1 MSGTF
6 MDGGSGSDSGGFDHG
21 HDHGGH
27 DHFDHRHDSSH
38 NHGNDH
44 GHDHGG
50 HDHGHDHGGHEGGQ
64 KHGMSLGQLLGLDHN
79 NHHNILSHLLG
90 LDHDCHDS
98 GHADGGHGDHG
109 DHAKEGQAPQQTV
122 IWNSALQ
129 SMKLSNLFQGIH
141 ISPNVLFF
149 LMFSAFFGWLF
160 VLYWIRHNEPFANQV
175 LGSNAYSPTAAADRR
190 LVAGVRSAM
199 PFKTVPTSGYIYT
212 PNTAVPGHHPETF
225 IPTDLSQGVP
235 NRFGNARGAAPVEN
249 WSGGHSSQPVQH
261 WTGGIQQ
268 SPYQIDAP
276 TMMQTRQH
284 HYIPHPGLSQPGLS
298 HHTYNVPVMSSDGAK
313 LRTVVNR

>member
-6 MDGGSGSDSGGFDHG
+6 MDGGSGSDSGGIDHGG

-27 DHFDHRHDSSH
+27 DHFDHRHDFSH
-38 NHGNDH
+38 DHSHDH

-50 HDHGHDHGGHEGGQ
+50 HDHGGHDGGSH

-90 LDHDCHDS
+90 LDHDCHDA

-109 DHAKEGQAPQQTV
+109 DHAPEGQAPQQTV

-129 SMKLSNLFQGIH
+129 SMKLSNLFAGIH

-149 LMFSAFFGWLF
+149 LMFSAFVGWLF

-190 LVAGVRSAM
+190 MIAGVRSAM
-199 PFKTVPTSGYIYT
+199 PFRTTATGGYIYT
-212 PNTAVPGHHPETF
+212 PNTTVPGYHPETF
-225 IPTDLSQGVP
+225 AP
-235 NRFGNARGAAPVEN
+235 NNMTQSAPSHFGSAQNGAAQQN
-249 WSGGHSSQPVQH
+249 WSGQSVQPQG

-268 SPYQIDAP
+268 AAPPYQMDAP
-276 TMMQTRQH
+276 SMMQTRQH
-284 HYIPHPGLSQPGLS
+284 HYIPHPGLST
-298 HHTYNVPVMSSDGAK
+298 HTYNVPVMSSDGAK
-313 LRTVVNR
+313 VRTVVNR